1 MPTSN
6 NPDSDIDYSLKERY
20 GSVDGQ
26 DLSMDGLDL
35 WTARYFRWKHI
46 TCSSINALLN
56 PWN

>member
-6 NPDSDIDYSLKERY
+6 NPDSDIDYGLKERY

-35 WTARYFRWKHI
+35 GTAWYFRRKHI
-46 TCSSINALLN
+46 TCSSINARLLN
-56 PWN
+56 P